1 MRSKH
6 ALPQTAHARRSRW
19 WGAALLSGALAISA
33 IGPSLARAAETS
45 EPAEPPKSPNK
56 IKAEAHYKRARE
68 LYQLGRY
75 REAIAQLEAAL
86 KLDPQGAELLYN
98 LGLVH
103 EKLGDADEAI
113 DAYKRYLKV
122 LGPAAD
128 PEEKKKIEG
137 AIRRLEGAKSELKAR
152 EAKKT
157 EHRFTPLSAGLLVT
171 AGISLGAT
179 VIFGIA
185 ALNDD
190 KKARDF
196 MVTETTPLAARQELV
211 DSSKRD
217 AMLTDIFGVITLL
230 AAGGGLA
237 LYFTSEF
244 PRQDNPNETPTAR
257 VRVVPTLGGGAVRFE
272 VAF

>member
-1 MRSKH
+1 LL
-6 ALPQTAHARRSRW
+6 ATAIAPT
-19 WGAALLSGALAISA
+19 I
-33 IGPSLARAAETS
+33 ARADGTS
-45 EPAEPPKSPNK
+45 EPTEPPKSPNQ
-56 IKAEAHYKRARE
+56 IKAEVHYKRARE

-122 LGPAAD
+122 LGPNAD
-128 PEEKKKIEG
+128 PEEKKKIQG
-137 AIRRLEGAKSELKAR
+137 IIRRLEGAKTELKAR

-171 AGISLGAT
+171 SGISLIGT
-179 VIFGIA
+179 VVFGIA
-185 ALNDD
+185 ALKDD
-190 KKARDF
+190 RKARDYQ
-196 MVTETTPLAARQELV
+196 VSETQTLAGRQDLV
-211 DSSKRD
+211 NSSKRD
-217 AMLTDIFGVITLL
+217 ALLTDIFAGVTVL
-230 AAGGGLA
+230 AGAGAIA

-244 PRQDNPNETPTAR
+244 RKEDNPNETPPRASLRVMPTA
-257 VRVVPTLGGGAVRFE
+257 GGGALRFE